1 MRACIFRHLG
11 GNVAFYQIVAKMKSS
26 VKAMLVGLKRTAVR
40 RPGSV
45 VTQAM
50 GRRRVFH
57 AYDFGDDTMVLEK
70 GVLSGMD
77 AHASVLL
84 AEKSDLRHCAR
95 GHLLTVTQG
104 NHSVAALPL
113 LGGKFWDLANVPAA
127 KRSDTLT
134 RAILCANVV
143 AGKLEISQRDVSVAK
158 LVKLDGW
165 LTGTLGCSLADVVMA
180 DRNPLTI
187 EHYCKCGQEWRVK
200 PLAWTDA
207 EMRVALAASR
217 KKISTDVTYYHN
229 ARGVHLFSYPEFH
242 RFASLAESDWEK
254 FRASLREM
262 VSVFEGNQVSF
273 MRFPKYHGHHEIE
286 LFGVKRGEAIV
297 HIVPELEKLMEGI
310 ALGRTDQHA
319 AAARMGE
326 IDALFK
332 SMLSRPEFADES
344 SKQFTSTLYMY
355 LTGEIYSVLGEGA
368 TPQFDDR
375 RTALPGATFVNGRA
389 TMHPGADSRSEVLLS
404 NIRALTS
411 KDEIVEYA
419 NIFELRNDDGE
430 TCPIGKGK
438 TREIEYKMNLRPLT
452 TSLIEKRMSHAG
464 KGYGSY
470 LIARVEAFKSIGVN
484 LSDYHLLRRRFR
496 KDERTE
502 DYFIRG
508 RCDGDPLAYIP
519 ANYFRQMGEYAS
531 ESDEDREVVLQL
543 AFLMGDAAAQNMTML
558 KYDPVAKSPLYGV
571 GKEIYRFDFDI
582 KLGRIMPA
590 SVACCSVRGS
600 FGWPDLS
607 RTDENLETMVGF
619 YFGAFA
625 NTLAEYAAAHPSVP
639 RAELA
644 DSFFAGFDHLT
655 NALAWKLTMMRDEFE
670 SFAPNVPRRYKFA
683 EKWGFA
689 IWALERRARRM
700 ALMRRRFDEM
710 VAAAWQGAGDA

>member
-1 MRACIFRHLG
+1 MF
-11 GNVAFYQIVAKMKSS
+11 
-26 VKAMLVGLKRTAVR
+26 VGLKRTAVR
-40 RPGSV
+40 RPAAV

-50 GRRRVFH
+50 GRKRVFH
-57 AYDFGDDTMVLEK
+57 AYDFGDDTAVFEK
-70 GVLSGMD
+70 GVWTGLD

-84 AEKSDLRHCAR
+84 AEKRDLRHGAR
-95 GHLLTVTQG
+95 GHLVTVTTG

-113 LGGKFWDLANVPAA
+113 LGGKFWDLANVPPA
-127 KRSDTLT
+127 KRGETLT
-134 RAILCANVV
+134 KDILCANVV
-143 AGKLEISQRDVSVAK
+143 SGKLELSQRDVPVAK
-158 LVKLDGW
+158 LVKLDDW

-187 EHYCKCGQEWRVK
+187 EQYRCRGQEWRVK

-242 RFASLAESDWEK
+242 RFAELAATNWDQ

-286 LFGVKRGEAIV
+286 LFGLKRGEAIV

-310 ALGRTDQHA
+310 ALGRTDQSA
-319 AAARMGE
+319 AAARIME
-326 IDALFK
+326 IDALFR
-332 SMLSRPEFADES
+332 SMLSRQEFANES

-389 TMHPGADSRSEVLLS
+389 TMHPGADARSEVLLS

-411 KDEIVEYA
+411 KDELVEYA
-419 NIFELRNDDGE
+419 NIFELRNDDCD
-430 TCPIGKGK
+430 TCPIGMGK
-438 TREIEYKMNLRPLT
+438 TREIEYKTDLRPLT
-452 TSLIEKRMSHAG
+452 TSLIEKRMSHPG

-496 KDERTE
+496 KGDRRE

-508 RCDGDPLAYIP
+508 RCDGDPLSDIP
-519 ANYFRQMGEYAS
+519 ANYFRQMGEYAA
-531 ESDEDREVVLQL
+531 DNVEDVSVVRQL

-558 KYDPVAKSPLYGV
+558 KYDPATQSPLYGV

-582 KLGRIMPA
+582 KLGRIMP
-590 SVACCSVRGS
+590 SVVSCCSVRGS

-607 RTDENLETMVGF
+607 RTDENLEVMNGF
-619 YFGAFA
+619 YFGAFTK
-625 NTLAEYAAAHPSVP
+625 TLAEYAAAHPSVP
-639 RAELA
+639 REQVAE
-644 DSFFAGFDHLT
+644 SFFAGFDHRT

-670 SFAPNVPRRYKFA
+670 SFVPDVPRRYRFP

-700 ALMRRRFDEM
+700 AVIRRRFDEM
-710 VAAAWQGAGDA
+710 FSAQWETRDA